1 MASQG
6 VAAAKN
12 GRSALMCRRSCTA
25 GTERQRWYAAL
36 KSPDFSPPEFQI
48 VPQFET
54 GIFVIASR
62 ITVKQSGSGTRSGSG
77 PGLLRRLS
85 PPRHDE
91 DGRRTKFRTEA
102 QTGRVAA
109 NAH

>member
-1 MASQG
+1 MARQG
-6 VAAAKN
+6 FAAAKT

-62 ITVKQSGSGTRSGSG
+62 ITVRSEEHTSELQSLMRISYAVFCLKKKNTQYNK
-77 PGLLRRLS
+77 
-85 PPRHDE
+85 RH
-91 DGRRTKFRTEA
+91 K
-102 QTGRVAA
+102 
-109 NAH
+109 